1 VVITTYS
8 CKGDHWTHS
17 GSLGFTAVSTGNALC
32 KHSELRHT
40 NPSLKSSPS
49 SPRELYTLPAPSEI
63 ENTAPSDSDLDA
75 AADHDSDSQSKK
87 WKKIHET
94 RRMLKEK
101 RLRSKVKMLPYD
113 LWVGR

>member
-1 VVITTYS
+1 MS
-8 CKGDHWTHS
+8 
-17 GSLGFTAVSTGNALC
+17 
-32 KHSELRHT
+32 
-40 NPSLKSSPS
+40 KSD
-49 SPRELYTLPAPSEI
+49 TLPVPSEI
-63 ENTAPSDSDLDA
+63 ENMAPPNSDLDA

-101 RLRSKVKMLPYD
+101 RLRSKVKMSPYN